1 MTDHLRPPDSGARAA
16 ATTRLDELT
25 KPKGSL
31 GRLEELA
38 IWAAGVQGTCPP
50 HPFRKPSLV
59 IFVGDHGVARTIG
72 TSAYPP
78 EVTAQMVRS
87 FVAGTAAV
95 NAIADVA
102 NVDVRVVDVSVDAE
116 PDYLADV
123 APQVATHRIRRG
135 TGSIHAEDAMS
146 REEAQAAFDLGARI
160 ADEHIDAGSDLLI
173 AGDMGIGNT
182 TPAAALVGV
191 ITKHNAAAVTGPG
204 TGIDDA
210 TWMRKAGAIRDAMR
224 RGRAVR
230 DDPMALLATVGGPD
244 FAAIA
249 GFLHRSAIRRTP
261 VILDG
266 TISTAAALVVDRIE
280 PKARLW
286 WLAGHRSV
294 EPAHGFALE
303 RLGLEPLLDMEM
315 RLGEGTGAVLAL
327 PIVQAAI
334 TCIAQMNTFDE
345 AGISR

>member
-1 MTDHLRPPDSGARAA
+1 VTERLASPDSQARAA
-16 ATTRLDELT
+16 AAQRLDELT
-25 KPKGSL
+25 KPQGSL
-31 GRLEELA
+31 GRLEDVA

-59 IFVGDHGVARTIG
+59 VFVGDHGVARTIG

-87 FVAGTAAV
+87 FIAGTAAV
-95 NAIADVA
+95 NAIAGVA
-102 NVDVRVVDVSVDAE
+102 DIDVRVVDVSVDAD
-116 PDYLADV
+116 PDYLTDI
-123 APQVATHRIRRG
+123 APQVVAHRIRRG
-135 TGSIHAEDAMS
+135 TGSIPTEDAMS
-146 REEAQAAFDLGARI
+146 HEEAQAAFDLGAQI

-191 ITKHNAAAVTGPG
+191 ITKHNAATVTGLG

-224 RGRAVR
+224 RGRVVR
-230 DDPMALLATVGGPD
+230 DDPMALLATVTGPD

-249 GFLHRSAIRRTP
+249 GFLHRAAVRRTP

-266 TISTAAALVVDRIE
+266 TIPTAAALVVDRME

-286 WLAGHRSV
+286 WLAGHRSA
-294 EPAHGFALE
+294 EPAQGFALE
-303 RLGLEPLLDMEM
+303 RLGLEPILDMQM
-315 RLGEGTGAVLAL
+315 RLGEGTGAALAL

-334 TCIAQMNTFDE
+334 ACIASMHTFDE
-345 AGISR
+345 AGVSR

>member
-1 MTDHLRPPDSGARAA
+1 VTDHLKPPDSRARAA

-31 GRLEELA
+31 GRLEEVA
-38 IWAAGVQGTCPP
+38 IWAAGVQGACPP
-50 HPFRKPSLV
+50 QPFRKPSLV

-95 NAIADVA
+95 NAIAGVA
-102 NVDVRVVDVSVDAE
+102 NVDVRVVDVSVDAD

-123 APQVATHRIRRG
+123 APQVAAHRIRRG

-146 REEAQAAFDLGARI
+146 SAEAQAAFDLGARI
-160 ADEHIDAGSDLLI
+160 ADEHIDAGADLLI

-191 ITKHNAAAVTGPG
+191 ITKHNAAAVTGLG

-224 RGRAVR
+224 RGREVR
-230 DDPMALLATVGGPD
+230 DDPMALLATVSGPD

-249 GFLHRSAIRRTP
+249 GFLHRSALRRTP

-286 WLAGHRSV
+286 WLAGHRSA
-294 EPAHGFALE
+294 EPAHGLALE

-345 AGISR
+345 AGVSK